1 MHASIIC
8 LLLIHI
14 VKSRLKSQL
23 FQILSNK
30 EHPTH
35 IFFRNFKQTSDRRV
49 CVPFANVT
57 CGLELPPHSPD
68 DVILVTRIE
77 VISSVCI
84 YSYKFERDKTQ
95 EFEEQPQMPGWF
107 KLVV

>member
-14 VKSRLKSQL
+14 VKSHLKSQL

-57 CGLELPPHSPD
+57 YGLELPPHAPD

-84 YSYKFERDKTQ
+84 YSYK
-95 EFEEQPQMPGWF
+95 
-107 KLVV
+107 V